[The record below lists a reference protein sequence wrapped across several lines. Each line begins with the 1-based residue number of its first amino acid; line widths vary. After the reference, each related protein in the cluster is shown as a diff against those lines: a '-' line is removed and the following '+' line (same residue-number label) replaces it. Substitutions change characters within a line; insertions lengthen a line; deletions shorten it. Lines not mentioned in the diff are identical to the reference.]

1 MGFEVLPSMTN
12 FVFVKSD
19 KISGETLTAKLKENG
34 ILVRHFSK
42 DRIKDY
48 VRVSIGTMEQMKAF
62 LSEVR
67 YILEREEKKR

>member
-1 MGFEVLPSMTN
+1 MTN
-12 FVFVKSD
+12 FVFAKSD

-34 ILVRHFSK
+34 ILVRNFSK

-67 YILEREEKKR
+67 YILEREGKKR